1 LVEINREVGTKQ
13 SELEGDICEINLN
26 LDFEKLQPELKKHI
40 DSLRKICSKH
50 SSRGEINKCQVEFD
64 KLAEEIDQIELTEG
78 SLKRIKDE
86 TDLLKQKLKCAMMLK
101 AQSSFFHNLAFDD
114 KDLFL
119 CKMK

>member
-1 LVEINREVGTKQ
+1 M
-13 SELEGDICEINLN
+13 
-26 LDFEKLQPELKKHI
+26 EKARLSFKHHRTFI

-101 AQSSFFHNLAFDD
+101 AQFHNSCSQLIHN
-114 KDLFL
+114 L
-119 CKMK
+119 CSVNS